1 MRLNNDAVRA
11 VLLHIEETLNGN
23 FDSNFITNWEILS
36 GIEECKLYEKDDISY
51 AIEVL
56 LTTDFLNL
64 VRKPIYDPDGYLLKV
79 EIKGLTFNGCNFL
92 DNIRK
97 PEIWDTVKKK
107 AKSFGGSSIIA
118 LSTAGSEL
126 AKSLLTDPN
135 ALQNFL
141 SGIDNIKNL
150 LP

>member
-56 LTTDFLNL
+56 LTTDF
-64 VRKPIYDPDGYLLKV
+64 
-79 EIKGLTFNGCNFL
+79 
-92 DNIRK
+92 
-97 PEIWDTVKKK
+97 
-107 AKSFGGSSIIA
+107 
-118 LSTAGSEL
+118 
-126 AKSLLTDPN
+126 
-135 ALQNFL
+135 
-141 SGIDNIKNL
+141 
-150 LP
+150 